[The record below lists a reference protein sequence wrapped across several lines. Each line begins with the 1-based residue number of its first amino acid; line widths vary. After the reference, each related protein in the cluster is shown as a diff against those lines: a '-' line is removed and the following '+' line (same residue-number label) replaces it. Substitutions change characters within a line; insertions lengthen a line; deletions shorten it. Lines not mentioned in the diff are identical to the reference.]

1 MRLSVVICTY
11 NRGKYLPLVLDSLK
25 KQQYPFSSFE
35 ILLVNN
41 NSTDQTD
48 KIIQEYQQANPTLPL
63 TYITEYNQG
72 ISYARNRGVT
82 ESTGDIIVFI
92 DDDETVESNFLQN
105 VDDFF
110 TRYPDAGISAGPVI
124 PVYESQKPQ
133 WLSHY
138 TMRLVTGAYQKG
150 NQIKLLPPKD
160 YPGTGHACF
169 RKALFLKYGA
179 FDTSLGRKGNSLMG
193 AEDKDFFLRLMH
205 GGEKCYY
212 LPSAKIYHHI
222 PDNKL
227 TNEHFKKLT
236 YALGRSERI
245 RTLNLGKSAFY
256 KRLLMEVVKWGASII
271 LYLWFL
277 LTGRISKGYKLL
289 VFRWQVGKGLLRE

>member
-25 KQQYPFSSFE
+25 KQQYSFSSFE

>member
-212 LPSAKIYHHI
+212 LPSARIYHHI